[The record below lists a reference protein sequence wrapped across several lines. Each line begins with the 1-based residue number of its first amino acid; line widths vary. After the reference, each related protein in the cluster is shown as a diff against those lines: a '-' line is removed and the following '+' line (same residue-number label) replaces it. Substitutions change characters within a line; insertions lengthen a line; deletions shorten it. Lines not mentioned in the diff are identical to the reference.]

1 MFWRHVL
8 TAGHCLCSTEEEGP
22 ETARCIP
29 GNENQIQLDIVSG
42 IMNKVTIHGGR
53 MNQSSDNWFN
63 PDASG
68 HYRWEV
74 SAAYVMPI
82 HQNLVF
88 EYEDIGIA
96 LINDLHPNNRFFF
109 DKDALYSDFKF
120 GTKQQVRD
128 ARVIPLCLASENS
141 EITGKTLTG
150 AGWGKEYNEQE
161 LKDPRDPD
169 YSSCMTSEKS
179 LREYRFQNC
188 DMKKI
193 KDNNF
198 ECRTDKPPPRDKK
211 CKQYIKKAFKKIRE
225 NIKKLKMQPIDMVR
239 LSTRDVFYFEEKNGD
254 VVKCVRLDWTL
265 EKYHGWCELLKLP
278 HEDTI
283 PWGICSPSC
292 STDMM
297 KVG

>member
-29 GNENQIQLDIVSG
+29 ENENQIQLDIVSG

-63 PDASG
+63 PDESG
-68 HYRWEV
+68 HYQWEV

-211 CKQYIKKAFKKIRE
+211 CKLYIKKAFKKIRE
-225 NIKKLKMQPIDMVR
+225 NIRNLILEPIDIVR
-239 LSTRDVFYFEEKNGD
+239 LSS
-254 VVKCVRLDWTL
+254 L
-265 EKYHGWCELLKLP
+265 
-278 HEDTI
+278 
-283 PWGICSPSC
+283 
-292 STDMM
+292 
-297 KVG
+297 